1 MTEDLFEKKIKA
13 KFDLI
18 DKPVSASLWKKIDR
32 QIEKPWW
39 VLFWSRYAWPL
50 YATLATGILAYTFY
64 QNSMISKD
72 LTNLNNKLS
81 KVSTEKTLVNT
92 VYHKD
97 TVYLEKTIYVKNS
110 NQESKSKSQEKALEK
125 YINSLKNEFQEYV
138 QSVENKYIKPSIE
151 NMDKAN
157 IEKFNEIVKAVE
169 TSNQKVIQSIEDSPK
184 IDEKL
189 LDSLLI
195 PERKKLEAEPEV
207 EKKKKFNIPKVESR
221 LGLTSEINTENSF
234 GIGPTFEWFMGKS
247 LSFNI
252 GTLFKNYPEQEYF
265 STKLFNLATGKDFL
279 KLYGSEFE
287 IPELIEDIKIK
298 TTILELPIHL
308 NYYYPI
314 KKNWDLKFSY
324 GTHLDL
330 KTYQT
335 LDVEV
340 HAIGEESYTKIQNKT
355 KNANLHNMVFGAGL
369 QYRKNRYIFQ
379 LTPSFTY
386 NYREVDYQKSGRAF
400 SMNGNFFIQLNK

>member
-110 NQESKSKSQEKALEK
+110 NQEIKSKSQEKALEK
-125 YINSLKNEFQEYV
+125 YINSLKNEFQEYT
-138 QSVENKYIKPSIE
+138 QFVENKYIKPSLE
-151 NMDKAN
+151 NLNKSN
-157 IEKFNEIVKAVE
+157 KENLQEIVQAVE
-169 TSNQKVIQSIEDSPK
+169 SSNQKVIQTIEESPK
-184 IDEKL
+184 IAEKL
-189 LDSLLI
+189 PDSLLI
-195 PERKKLEAEPEV
+195 PERKKVEPEV
-207 EKKKKFNIPKVESR
+207 VLEKKKKFTIPNYESR
-221 LGLTSEINTENSF
+221 FGLASDISFDKSF
-234 GIGPTFEWFMGKS
+234 GIGPTFEWFMGKT
-247 LSFNI
+247 LSFSF
-252 GTLFKNYPEQEYF
+252 GTIFKNYPEQEYF

-298 TTILELPIHL
+298 TTILELPMHL
-308 NYYYPI
+308 NYYHPI
-314 KKNWDLKFSY
+314 KQNWDLKFSY

-355 KNANLHNMVFGAGL
+355 KNASLHNMVFGAGL

-379 LTPSFTY
+379 LTPTYTY
-386 NYREVDYQKSGRAF
+386 NYREVEYQKAGGAF
-400 SMNGNFFIQLNK
+400 GLKGNLFIKLNK